1 MGVARVLVVDDEKT
15 DLVLHLSIVEKAGH
29 KVYYASDGAQGLRIY
44 LEKNIDVVVTDLR
57 MPKVHGL
64 EFIVALRTLD
74 RKAGIIAVSSTGEGQ
89 LAMAEAV
96 GATAA
101 LSKPVDPDSL
111 VEAIAKLVPEA
122 AGELVKLV
130 EELGGKREPSPLPV
144 D

>member
-1 MGVARVLVVDDEKT
+1 MARVLVVDDEKM
-15 DLVLHLSIVEKAGH
+15 DLFLHLNIVERAGH

-44 LEKNIDVVVTDLR
+44 VEKNIDVVVTDLR

-64 EFIVALRTLD
+64 EFIVALRTVD

-96 GATAA
+96 GATTA
-101 LSKPVDPDSL
+101 LSKPVDPDAL
-111 VEAIAKLVPEA
+111 VQAIAKLAPGG
-122 AGELVKLV
+122 AGELVKLA
-130 EELGGKREPSPLPV
+130 EEKREPSPFPV